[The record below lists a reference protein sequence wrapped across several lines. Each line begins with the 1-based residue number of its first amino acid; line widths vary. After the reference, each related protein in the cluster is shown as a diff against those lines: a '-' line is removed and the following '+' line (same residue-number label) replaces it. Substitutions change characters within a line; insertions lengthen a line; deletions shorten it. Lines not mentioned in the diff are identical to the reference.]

1 MFTDAV
7 HYLGWLEQCL
17 PFTVLK
23 LNKFLYFDVVLELEQ
38 CLPFTV
44 LKQMELTTKVPVEH
58 GWNSAYRL
66 RYWNRI
72 FGIFKITDDQLEQCL
87 PFTVL
92 KRNINLISLIWHIL
106 PITIALT
113 I

>member
-1 MFTDAV
+1 M
-7 HYLGWLEQCL
+7 LLEQCL

-23 LNKFLYFDVVLELEQ
+23 LFIRGLPNVLNEFMLEQ

-66 RYWNRI
+66 RY
-72 FGIFKITDDQLEQCL
+72 
-87 PFTVL
+87 
-92 KRNINLISLIWHIL
+92 
-106 PITIALT
+106 
-113 I
+113 

>member
-1 MFTDAV
+1 MLLEQCLPFTVLKPTNTLTNSFAQ
-7 HYLGWLEQCL
+7 LQLEQCL

-66 RYWNRI
+66 RY
-72 FGIFKITDDQLEQCL
+72 
-87 PFTVL
+87 
-92 KRNINLISLIWHIL
+92 
-106 PITIALT
+106 
-113 I
+113 

>member
-1 MFTDAV
+1 MNTGLLRYAV
-7 HYLGWLEQCL
+7 GTVLTVYGIETLKICINICWYTILLEQCL

-66 RYWNRI
+66 RY
-72 FGIFKITDDQLEQCL
+72 
-87 PFTVL
+87 
-92 KRNINLISLIWHIL
+92 
-106 PITIALT
+106 
-113 I
+113 